1 MPGNVLHDLNCILE
15 HWCFPIN
22 ASLQHVRTCTPTH
35 RSSTFTIQYITIFQP
50 DPALDS
56 PNIILFF
63 SDGFPWTLSS
73 RHWNAWGPQWKTTW
87 KKPWYRRGGFPSF
100 PVAIGPMNLV
110 PSVKPGVGGAQCL
123 CEMTTWEGFFPQS
136 GKNPPKS
143 HHLSPVSGVSQEI
156 LEGIGGLGLGDRQ
169 ALSGTYVLE
178 QRDSKYFVRNLEL
191 LQFWRAC
198 ILVNMDLECSK
209 RCLHERCQWNWII
222 AVSNW

>member
-35 RSSTFTIQYITIFQP
+35 RSSTFTIQYITIFQSNSSPRFPKTSSFFFWCFLEHWVP
-50 DPALDS
+50 DTGMPLAS
-56 PNIILFF
+56 V
-63 SDGFPWTLSS
+63 
-73 RHWNAWGPQWKTTW
+73 WKTTW
-87 KKPWYRRGGFPSF
+87 KKPWYRRGGFPF
-100 PVAIGPMNLV
+100 FFRWRLGPMNLV
-110 PSVKPGVGGAQCL
+110 PSVKPGAREL
-123 CEMTTWEGFFPQS
+123 NASEMTWLFFFVPKV
-136 GKNPPKS
+136 GNNPPKS
-143 HHLSPVSGVSQEI
+143 HHLSGFLGFTRNSWRDWGSGA
-156 LEGIGGLGLGDRQ
+156 RWRKK